1 MSDAGRA
8 DRQEPDLL
16 GDPSLAALRQRTS
29 TKWRT
34 YPDDVLPSFVA
45 EMDFDLARPII
56 DAVAESMA
64 AGDAGYG
71 HIGRLGE
78 AFAGF
83 AASRLGWSPDPA
95 RIFAIPDVMTGISEM
110 ITALT
115 PPGSGVVI
123 SPPVYAPFFFRIR
136 FTGRQVV
143 EAPLRRRGDGGYELD
158 AEALDRAL
166 SRDGV
171 SAYVLCSPHNPV
183 GRVWT
188 AQELTMVADICH
200 ARGVLVLAD
209 EIHAP
214 LVLPGAAQV
223 PFLSLSHPATA
234 RAIAF
239 TSASKGWN
247 IPGLKCGLAIAG
259 SPELAT
265 ALTERWE
272 VLTPGLLGVH
282 AAVAA
287 FERATGWLDA
297 VLAQLDRNRGLL
309 ATLLAEHLP
318 QIRYRPPEA
327 SFLAWLDCR
336 ELDGAPGGA
345 AGDWDDPAAGFLE
358 RGRVALASGTDFGAQ
373 GRGFARLNM
382 GTTEPLLAEAVRRM
396 TAAVG

>member
-8 DRQEPDLL
+8 DRPGPALL
-16 GDPSLAALRQRTS
+16 GNPSLAVLRQRTS
-29 TKWRT
+29 EKWRT

-56 DAVAESMA
+56 DAVTESMA
-64 AGDAGYG
+64 ASDAGYG

-95 RIFAIPDVMTGISEM
+95 RIFAIPDVMTGITEM

-123 SPPVYAPFFFRIR
+123 SPPVYSPFFFRVG
-136 FTGRQVV
+136 FAGRRVV
-143 EAPLRRRGDGGYELD
+143 EAPLRRRDDGGYELD
-158 AEALDRAL
+158 AESLDRAL
-166 SRDGV
+166 SEDGV
-171 SAYVLCSPHNPV
+171 SAYILCSPHNPV

-188 AQELTMVADICH
+188 AQELTTVAGICQAH
-200 ARGVLVLAD
+200 GVLVLAD

-223 PFLSLSHPATA
+223 PFLSLDHPVTA
-234 RAIAF
+234 RTIAF

-265 ALTERWE
+265 VLTERWE
-272 VLTPGLLGVH
+272 ALAPGLLGVH
-282 AAVAA
+282 ASVAA
-287 FERATGWLDA
+287 FEQATGWLDA
-297 VLAQLDRNRGLL
+297 LLTQLDRNRALL
-309 ATLLAEHLP
+309 ARLLAGQLP

-336 ELDGAPGGA
+336 ELGGA
-345 AGDWDDPAAGFLE
+345 LGGGDDPAAGFLE
-358 RGRVALASGTDFGAQ
+358 RGRVALAAGTGFGAQ

-396 TAAVG
+396 TAALG

>member
-1 MSDAGRA
+1 MSDAGHA
-8 DRQEPDLL
+8 DRPGPVLL
-16 GDPSLAALRQRTS
+16 GNPSLAALRQRTS
-29 TKWRT
+29 EKWRT

-64 AGDAGYG
+64 ASDAGYG

-95 RIFAIPDVMTGISEM
+95 RIFAIPDVMTGITEM

-123 SPPVYAPFFFRIR
+123 GPPVYSPFFFRVG
-136 FTGRQVV
+136 FTGRRVV
-143 EAPLRRRGDGGYELD
+143 EAPLRRRDDGGYELD
-158 AEALDRAL
+158 AGSLDRAL
-166 SRDGV
+166 SEDGV
-171 SAYVLCSPHNPV
+171 SAYILCRPHNPV

-188 AQELTMVADICH
+188 AQELTMVAGICH
-200 ARGVLVLAD
+200 DRGVLVLAD

-223 PFLSLSHPATA
+223 PFLSLDHPVTA
-234 RAIAF
+234 RTIAF

-265 ALTERWE
+265 VLTERWE
-272 VLTPGLLGVH
+272 ALVPGLLGVH
-282 AAVAA
+282 ASVAA
-287 FERATGWLDA
+287 FEQATGWLDA
-297 VLAQLDRNRGLL
+297 LLAQLDRNRSLL
-309 ATLLAEHLP
+309 ARLLAGQLP

-336 ELDGAPGGA
+336 ELGSALGG
-345 AGDWDDPAAGFLE
+345 GDDPAAGFLE

-396 TAAVG
+396 TAAMG

>member
-1 MSDAGRA
+1 MSDAGHE
-8 DRQEPDLL
+8 DRPGPALL
-16 GDPSLAALRQRTS
+16 GNPSLAALRQRTS
-29 TKWRT
+29 EKWRT

-45 EMDFDLARPII
+45 EMDFDLARPVIE
-56 DAVAESMA
+56 AVATAMA

-95 RIFAIPDVMTGISEM
+95 RIFAIPDVMTGITEM

-123 SPPVYAPFFFRIR
+123 SPPVYSPFFFRVG
-136 FTGRQVV
+136 FAGRRVV
-143 EAPLRRRGDGGYELD
+143 EAPLRRRDDGGYELD
-158 AEALDRAL
+158 AESLDRAL
-166 SRDGV
+166 SEDGV
-171 SAYVLCSPHNPV
+171 SAYILCSPHNPV

-188 AQELTMVADICH
+188 AQELTTVAGLCH

-223 PFLSLSHPATA
+223 PFLSLDHPVTA
-234 RAIAF
+234 RTIAF

-265 ALTERWE
+265 VLTERWE
-272 VLTPGLLGVH
+272 ALAPGLLGVH
-282 AAVAA
+282 ASVAA
-287 FERATGWLDA
+287 FEQATGWLDA
-297 VLAQLDRNRGLL
+297 LLAQLDRNRDLL
-309 ATLLAEHLP
+309 ARLLAGQLP

-336 ELDGAPGGA
+336 ELGGA
-345 AGDWDDPAAGFLE
+345 LGGGDDPAAGFLE
-358 RGRVALASGTDFGAQ
+358 RGRVALASGTGFGAQ

-396 TAAVG
+396 TAAMG

>member
-8 DRQEPDLL
+8 DRPGPALL
-16 GDPSLAALRQRTS
+16 GNPSLAVLRQRTS
-29 TKWRT
+29 EKWRT

-56 DAVAESMA
+56 DAVTESMA
-64 AGDAGYG
+64 ASDAGYG

-95 RIFAIPDVMTGISEM
+95 RIFAIPDVMTGITEM

-123 SPPVYAPFFFRIR
+123 SPPVYSPFFFRVG
-136 FTGRQVV
+136 FAGRRVV
-143 EAPLRRRGDGGYELD
+143 EAPLRRRDDGGYELD
-158 AEALDRAL
+158 AESLDRAL
-166 SRDGV
+166 SEDGV
-171 SAYVLCSPHNPV
+171 SAYILCSPHNPV

-188 AQELTMVADICH
+188 AQELTTVAGLCH
-200 ARGVLVLAD
+200 ARGVLVLVD

-223 PFLSLSHPATA
+223 PFLSLDHPVTA
-234 RAIAF
+234 RTIAF

-247 IPGLKCGLAIAG
+247 IPGLKCGIAVAG
-259 SPELAT
+259 SGRGF
-265 ALTERWE
+265 ALMEERWE
-272 VLTPGLLGVH
+272 ALLPSHLGVLGS
-282 AAVAA
+282 VAA
-287 FERATGWLDA
+287 YREAPGWLDA
-297 VLAQLDRNRGLL
+297 ALAQLDENRRLL
-309 ATLLAEHLP
+309 GRLLREHLP
-318 QIRYRPPEA
+318 HVGYQPPQA

-336 ELDGAPGGA
+336 ALGLG
-345 AGDWDDPAAGFLE
+345 DDPASVFLDK
-358 RGRVALASGTDFGAQ
+358 GRVAVSPGPDFGAE

-382 GTTEPLLAEAVRRM
+382 GTSPALLEEAVRRM
-396 TAAVG
+396 AAAV

>member
-8 DRQEPDLL
+8 DRPGPALL
-16 GDPSLAALRQRTS
+16 GNPSLAVLRQRTS
-29 TKWRT
+29 EKWRT

-56 DAVAESMA
+56 DAVTESMA
-64 AGDAGYG
+64 ASDAGYG

-95 RIFAIPDVMTGISEM
+95 RIFAIPDVMTGITEM

-123 SPPVYAPFFFRIR
+123 SPPVYSPFFFRVG
-136 FTGRQVV
+136 FAGRRVV
-143 EAPLRRRGDGGYELD
+143 EAPLRRRDDGGYELD
-158 AEALDRAL
+158 AESLDRAL
-166 SRDGV
+166 SEDGV
-171 SAYVLCSPHNPV
+171 SAYILCSPHNPV

-188 AQELTMVADICH
+188 AQELTTVAGLCH
-200 ARGVLVLAD
+200 ARGVLVLVD

-223 PFLSLSHPATA
+223 PILSLDHPVTA
-234 RAIAF
+234 RTIAF

-265 ALTERWE
+265 VLTERWE
-272 VLTPGLLGVH
+272 ALAPGLLGVH
-282 AAVAA
+282 ASVAA
-287 FERATGWLDA
+287 FEQATGWLDA
-297 VLAQLDRNRGLL
+297 LLAQLDRNRALL
-309 ATLLAEHLP
+309 ARLLAGQLP

-336 ELDGAPGGA
+336 ELGSG
-345 AGDWDDPAAGFLE
+345 DDPAAGFLE
-358 RGRVALASGTDFGAQ
+358 RGRVALAAGTDYGTQ
-373 GRGFARLNM
+373 GRGFARLNI

-396 TAAVG
+396 TASMG

>member
-8 DRQEPDLL
+8 DRPGPALL
-16 GDPSLAALRQRTS
+16 GNPSLAALRQRTS
-29 TKWRT
+29 EKWRT

-64 AGDAGYG
+64 ASDAGYG

-78 AFAGF
+78 VFAGF

-95 RIFAIPDVMTGISEM
+95 RIFAIPDVMTGITEM

-123 SPPVYAPFFFRIR
+123 SPPVYSPFFFRVG
-136 FTGRQVV
+136 FAGRRVV
-143 EAPLRRRGDGGYELD
+143 EAPLRRRDDGGYELD
-158 AEALDRAL
+158 AESLDRAL
-166 SRDGV
+166 SEDGV
-171 SAYVLCSPHNPV
+171 SAYILCSPHNPV

-188 AQELTMVADICH
+188 AQELTTVAGLCH

-214 LVLPGAAQV
+214 LVLPGATQV
-223 PFLSLSHPATA
+223 PFLSLDHPVTA
-234 RAIAF
+234 RTVAF
-239 TSASKGWN
+239 TSATKAWN

-265 ALTERWE
+265 VLTERWE
-272 VLTPGLLGVH
+272 ALAPGLLGVH
-282 AAVAA
+282 ASVAA
-287 FERATGWLDA
+287 FEQATGWLDA
-297 VLAQLDRNRGLL
+297 LLAQLDRNRGLL
-309 ATLLAEHLP
+309 ARLLAGQLP

-336 ELDGAPGGA
+336 ELGPALGG
-345 AGDWDDPAAGFLE
+345 GDDPAAGFLE
-358 RGRVALASGTDFGAQ
+358 RGRVALASGTGFGAQ

-396 TAAVG
+396 TAAMG

>member
-8 DRQEPDLL
+8 DRPGPALL
-16 GDPSLAALRQRTS
+16 GNPSLAVLRQRTS
-29 TKWRT
+29 EKWRT

-56 DAVAESMA
+56 DAVTESMA
-64 AGDAGYG
+64 ASDAGYG

-83 AASRLGWSPDPA
+83 AASRLGWSPDPV
-95 RIFAIPDVMTGISEM
+95 RIFAIPDVMTGITEM

-123 SPPVYAPFFFRIR
+123 SPPVYSPFFFRVG
-136 FTGRQVV
+136 FAGRRVV
-143 EAPLRRRGDGGYELD
+143 EAPLRRRDDGGYELD
-158 AEALDRAL
+158 AESLDRAL
-166 SRDGV
+166 SEDGV
-171 SAYVLCSPHNPV
+171 SAYILCSPHNPV

-188 AQELTMVADICH
+188 AQELTTVAGLCH
-200 ARGVLVLAD
+200 ARGVLVLVD

-223 PFLSLSHPATA
+223 PFLSLDHPVTA
-234 RAIAF
+234 RTIAF

-265 ALTERWE
+265 VLTERWE
-272 VLTPGLLGVH
+272 ALAPGLLGVH
-282 AAVAA
+282 ASVAA
-287 FERATGWLDA
+287 FEQATGWLDA
-297 VLAQLDRNRGLL
+297 LLAQLDRNRALL
-309 ATLLAEHLP
+309 ARLLAGQLP

-336 ELDGAPGGA
+336 ELGGA
-345 AGDWDDPAAGFLE
+345 LGGGDDPAAGFLE
-358 RGRVALASGTDFGAQ
+358 RGRVALAAGTGFGAQ

-396 TAAVG
+396 TAALG

>member
-8 DRQEPDLL
+8 DRPGPALL
-16 GDPSLAALRQRTS
+16 GNPSLAVLRQRTS
-29 TKWRT
+29 EKWRT

-56 DAVAESMA
+56 DAVTESMA
-64 AGDAGYG
+64 ASDAGYG

-95 RIFAIPDVMTGISEM
+95 RIFAIPDVMTGITEM

-123 SPPVYAPFFFRIR
+123 SPPVYSPFFFRVG
-136 FTGRQVV
+136 FAGRRVV
-143 EAPLRRRGDGGYELD
+143 EAPLRRRDDGGYELD
-158 AEALDRAL
+158 AESLDRAL
-166 SRDGV
+166 SEDGV
-171 SAYVLCSPHNPV
+171 SAYILCSPHNPV

-188 AQELTMVADICH
+188 AQELTTVAGLCH
-200 ARGVLVLAD
+200 ARGVLVLVD

-223 PFLSLSHPATA
+223 PFLSLDHPVTA
-234 RAIAF
+234 RTIAF

-265 ALTERWE
+265 VLTERWE
-272 VLTPGLLGVH
+272 ALAPGLLGVH
-282 AAVAA
+282 ASVAA
-287 FERATGWLDA
+287 FEQATGWLDA
-297 VLAQLDRNRGLL
+297 LLAQLDRNRALL
-309 ATLLAEHLP
+309 ARLLAGQLP

-336 ELDGAPGGA
+336 ELGDG
-345 AGDWDDPAAGFLE
+345 DDPASGFLE

-396 TAAVG
+396 TAAMG

>member
-8 DRQEPDLL
+8 DSQGPALL
-16 GDPSLAALRQRTS
+16 GNPSLAALRQRTS
-29 TKWRT
+29 EKWRT

-64 AGDAGYG
+64 ASDAGYG

-95 RIFAIPDVMTGISEM
+95 RIFATPDVMTGITEM
-110 ITALT
+110 ISALT
-115 PPGSGVVI
+115 PPGSGVAI
-123 SPPVYAPFFFRIR
+123 SPPVYSPFFSRVR
-136 FTGRQVV
+136 FTGRRVV
-143 EAPLRRRGDGGYELD
+143 EAPLRRRDDGGYELD
-158 AEALDRAL
+158 AGSLDRAL
-166 SRDGV
+166 SEEGV
-171 SAYVLCSPHNPV
+171 SAYILCSPHNPV

-188 AQELTMVADICH
+188 AQELTTVADVCH

-223 PFLSLSHPATA
+223 PFLSLDHPVTA
-234 RAIAF
+234 RTIAF

-265 ALTERWE
+265 VLTEHWE
-272 VLTPGLLGVH
+272 VLVPGLLGVH
-282 AAVAA
+282 ASVAA
-287 FERATGWLDA
+287 FEQATGWLDA

-309 ATLLAEHLP
+309 AKLLARHLP

-336 ELDGAPGGA
+336 ERGGTQ
-345 AGDWDDPAAGFLE
+345 GSGDDPAAGFLE
-358 RGRVALASGTDFGAQ
+358 RGRVALASGTDFGTQ

-382 GTTEPLLAEAVRRM
+382 GTTETLLAEAVRRM
-396 TAAVG
+396 AAAMS

>member
-8 DRQEPDLL
+8 GKQGPDLL
-16 GDPSLAALRQRTS
+16 GNPSLAALRRRTS

-45 EMDFDLARPII
+45 EMDFDLARPVIE
-56 DAVAESMA
+56 AVATAMA

-83 AASRLGWSPDPA
+83 AASRLGWNPDPA

-115 PPGSGVVI
+115 PPGAGVVI
-123 SPPVYAPFFFRIR
+123 SPPVYTPFFFRTR
-136 FTGRQVV
+136 FTGRRVV
-143 EAPLRRRGDGGYELD
+143 EAPLHRRDDGGYELD

-166 SRDGV
+166 SQDGV

-188 AQELTMVADICH
+188 AQELTTVADICH
-200 ARGVLVLAD
+200 AHGVLVLAD

-223 PFLSLSHPATA
+223 PFLSLDHPATA

-247 IPGLKCGLAIAG
+247 IPGLKCGLAVAG
-259 SPELAT
+259 SPELA
-265 ALTERWE
+265 AVLAERWE
-272 VLTPGLLGVH
+272 VLLPGLLGVH
-282 AAVAA
+282 ASVAA
-287 FERATGWLDA
+287 FEQATGWLDA

-309 ATLLAEHLP
+309 AKLLAEHLP

-336 ELDGAPGGA
+336 ELGGA
-345 AGDWDDPAAGFLE
+345 LGDGDDPAAGFLE
-358 RGRVALASGTDFGAQ
+358 RGRVALASGPDFGAP
-373 GRGFARLNM
+373 GRGFARLNI

-396 TAAVG
+396 TAAMG

>member
-8 DRQEPDLL
+8 DRPGPALL
-16 GDPSLAALRQRTS
+16 GNPSLAVLRQRTS
-29 TKWRT
+29 EKWRT
-34 YPDDVLPSFVA
+34 YPEDVLPSFVA

-56 DAVAESMA
+56 DAVTESMA
-64 AGDAGYG
+64 ASDAGYG

-95 RIFAIPDVMTGISEM
+95 RIFAIPDVMTGITEM

-123 SPPVYAPFFFRIR
+123 SPPVYSPFFFRVG
-136 FTGRQVV
+136 FAGRRVV
-143 EAPLRRRGDGGYELD
+143 EAPLRRRDDGGYELD
-158 AEALDRAL
+158 AESLDRAL
-166 SRDGV
+166 SEDGV
-171 SAYVLCSPHNPV
+171 SAYILCSPHNPV

-188 AQELTMVADICH
+188 AQELTTVAGLCH
-200 ARGVLVLAD
+200 ARGVLVLVD

-223 PFLSLSHPATA
+223 PFLSLDHPVTA
-234 RAIAF
+234 RTIAF

-265 ALTERWE
+265 VLTERWE
-272 VLTPGLLGVH
+272 ALAPGLLGVH
-282 AAVAA
+282 ASVAA
-287 FERATGWLDA
+287 FEQATGWLDA
-297 VLAQLDRNRGLL
+297 LLAQLDRNRALL
-309 ATLLAEHLP
+309 ARLLAGQLP

-336 ELDGAPGGA
+336 ELGGA
-345 AGDWDDPAAGFLE
+345 LGGGDDPAAGFLE
-358 RGRVALASGTDFGAQ
+358 RGRVALAAGTGFGAQ

-396 TAAVG
+396 TAALG

>member
-8 DRQEPDLL
+8 GTQGPGLL
-16 GDPSLAALRQRTS
+16 GNPSLAALRQRTS

-45 EMDFDLARPII
+45 EMDFDLARPVIE
-56 DAVAESMA
+56 AVATAMA

-78 AFAGF
+78 VFAGF
-83 AASRLGWSPDPA
+83 AARRLGWNPDQA

-115 PPGSGVVI
+115 PPGAGVVI
-123 SPPVYAPFFFRIR
+123 NPPVYSPFFFRIR
-136 FTGRQVV
+136 FTGRRVV
-143 EAPLRRRGDGGYELD
+143 EAPLRRRDDGGYELD
-158 AEALDRAL
+158 AESLDRAL
-166 SRDGV
+166 SEDGV
-171 SAYVLCSPHNPV
+171 SAYILCSPHNPV

-188 AQELTMVADICH
+188 AQELTTVAGLCH
-200 ARGVLVLAD
+200 ARGVLVLVD

-223 PFLSLSHPATA
+223 PILSLDHPVTA
-234 RAIAF
+234 RTIAF

-265 ALTERWE
+265 VLTERWE
-272 VLTPGLLGVH
+272 ALAPGLLGVH
-282 AAVAA
+282 ASVAA
-287 FERATGWLDA
+287 FEQATGWLDA
-297 VLAQLDRNRGLL
+297 LLAQLDRNRALL
-309 ATLLAEHLP
+309 ARLLAGQLP

-336 ELDGAPGGA
+336 ELGGA
-345 AGDWDDPAAGFLE
+345 LGGGDDPAAGFLE
-358 RGRVALASGTDFGAQ
+358 RGRVALAAGTGFGAQ

-396 TAAVG
+396 TTALG